1 MGELLDAVRAL
12 AAADL
17 HPLPAPDLLQRCA
30 SLVAARNIIDAELAR
45 SVRRA
50 ELAQAAES
58 DGLKGMAPWLRGH
71 TRLSPGAAA
80 RLVRAGRT
88 LEQLP
93 AVAAACAAGQVTGE
107 QVELLAPVVAPAN
120 RAAADAQG
128 VDHAAVDTL
137 LARAAATQPH
147 QNLVQVVAHYLAR
160 LHPDGPEPDPTEGR
174 KLSIA
179 KHADGSTTGRWE
191 LDAVGS
197 EKVQTALESIVAANR
212 PAGDTRSRAQ
222 QLADALVQLC
232 DNLLASGTLPFLRRA
247 KPHLLITIGVQDLVD
262 PSTAPTTARAN
273 FGALLSAARTR
284 WAACDPEITRILL
297 DPDGLPLDMGRTV
310 RLVPPHL
317 RRAVEHRDRGCV
329 FAGCGAPT
337 YWCEVHH
344 LLEWALDDGETSLEN
359 SGLLCE
365 RHHTQVHHGFLI
377 ERDAAN
383 RWHTYRPDGSEI
395 HVLHP
400 ARHDPPTTRAG

>member
-1 MGELLDAVRAL
+1 VGELFDAVRAL
-12 AAADL
+12 AGADL
-17 HPLPAPDLLQRCA
+17 HPLPAPELLERCA
-30 SLVAARNIIDAELAR
+30 SLVAVRNMLDAELAR
-45 SVRRA
+45 TIRRA
-50 ELAQAAES
+50 ELAQAAEG

-71 TRLSPGAAA
+71 TRLSPAAA
-80 RLVRAGRT
+80 GRLVRAGRT
-88 LEQLP
+88 LEALP
-93 AVAAACAAGQVTGE
+93 AVAAAAAAGAVTGE
-107 QVELLAPVVAPAN
+107 QVELLAPVITPAN
-120 RAAADAQG
+120 RAAADAQN

-137 LARAAATQPH
+137 LAGVAATRPH
-147 QNLVQVVAHYLAR
+147 TKLAQVVHHYLER
-160 LHPDGPEPDPTEGR
+160 LNPDGPEPDPTAGR
-174 KLSIA
+174 RLSIA

-232 DNLLASGTLPFLRRA
+232 DNLLASGTLPFLRTV
-247 KPHLLITIGVQDLVD
+247 KPHLLVTIGVADLVD
-262 PSTAPTTARAN
+262 PSTAPATARAN
-273 FGALLSAARTR
+273 FGAVLSAARTR
-284 WAACDPEITRILL
+284 WAACDPDITRILL

-317 RRAVEHRDRGCV
+317 RRAVEARDQACV
-329 FAGCGAPT
+329 FAGCHAPT

-344 LLEWALDDGETSLEN
+344 LLEWALDEGETSLEN

-365 RHHTQVHHGFLI
+365 RHHTQVHHGYRI

-400 ARHDPPTTRAG
+400 IEHDPPTTRAG